1 MDRENKWMEGLV
13 NSWPNLLRSLAIAV
27 VFVVGFYFTT
37 KMTVA
42 NNSDGVKDN
51 KRDIEKVQEQ
61 LNEHEKTDFTKS
73 DVSDLK
79 SELIRELTNTQQ
91 QLQITNSRLD
101 QVILY
106 FKQEKQ

>member
-13 NSWPNLLRSLAIAV
+13 NGWPNLLRSLAVAV

-42 NNSDGVKDN
+42 SNSSGVKEN
-51 KRDIEKVQEQ
+51 KQDIEKVQVQ
-61 LNEHEKTDFTKS
+61 LNEHEKIDFTKS

-91 QLQITNSRLD
+91 QLQATNTRLD

-106 FKQEKQ
+106 FKQEKE